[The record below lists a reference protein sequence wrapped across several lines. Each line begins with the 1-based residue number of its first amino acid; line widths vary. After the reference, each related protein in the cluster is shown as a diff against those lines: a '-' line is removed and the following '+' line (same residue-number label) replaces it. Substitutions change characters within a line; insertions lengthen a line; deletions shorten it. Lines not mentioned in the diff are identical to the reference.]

1 MGKFYVTFGKG
12 LINMSRTGKLPIK
25 IPSDVKVEFSDNF
38 VSISKSNEKH
48 DIPLPSSIKTR
59 LEDGVLYLTLDEISK
74 ESSSL
79 YGLTRSLIANSV
91 TGLSEGITYTLQIQ
105 GVGYRAQ
112 MDGKN
117 LVLFVGLSHS
127 VVFEPPE
134 GVSFVLEG
142 ATTIHIKGSRK
153 DVIGE
158 LAAKIRATRP
168 PEPYKGKGIRY
179 KGEYVRR
186 KVGKGGK

>member
-1 MGKFYVTFGKG
+1 
-12 LINMSRTGKLPIK
+12 MSRTGKLPIK
-25 IPSDVKVEFSDNF
+25 IPSDVKVEFADNI
-38 VSISKSNEKH
+38 VSVSKSNEKH
-48 DIPLPSSIKTR
+48 DIPLPSFIVPKI
-59 LEDGVLYLTLDEISK
+59 EDGSLYLTLSEVTK

-79 YGLTRSLIANSV
+79 YGLTRSLISNSV
-91 TGLSEGITYTLQIQ
+91 VGISEGFTYTLEIQ

-117 LVLFVGLSHS
+117 LVLIVGYSHN
-127 VVFEPPE
+127 VVFEPPQGVTFVVE
-134 GVSFVLEG
+134 GN
-142 ATTIHIKGSRK
+142 TTIHVKGSRK
-153 DVIGE
+153 DVIGQI
-158 LAAKIRATRP
+158 AAQIRATRP

>member
-1 MGKFYVTFGKG
+1 
-12 LINMSRTGKLPIK
+12 MSRTGKLPIK